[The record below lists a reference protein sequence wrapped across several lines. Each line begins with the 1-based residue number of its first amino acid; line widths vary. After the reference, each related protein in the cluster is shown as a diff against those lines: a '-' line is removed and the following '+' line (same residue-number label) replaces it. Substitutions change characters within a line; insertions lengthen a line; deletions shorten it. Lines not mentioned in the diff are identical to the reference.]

1 MITKRIT
8 SFLDDE
14 ILCDLIEFRAILSA
28 NIGLDMMDIQRDL
41 DVEISEN
48 DDKDNDGNDDAE
60 IAFIRIYESI
70 QQRVERVGEENY
82 PFGLTDDGSHF
93 FLKSEI
99 TSSGYIYLFCLLLSH
114 PKEDDV
120 LTGSYTPSIGDNERK
135 LFQSCATVAAAG
147 LIAGNAVSF
156 GFPRPDGSNFH
167 NKLKEVYKLIKD
179 GQIRESLIPGTP
191 KNIKDFKIDLISW
204 LHRQDAEVLERYF
217 LAQVA
222 SGKDWTDKALSSDQ
236 LEQFH
241 RLFFDIPPSMKP
253 ERGIFIPFIFEY
265 ERDISLEDKL
275 KIFETIYGK
284 FHYRFSIPRY
294 YAYGCETAKG
304 NKLFHIDGLADLAAI
319 KSWVD
324 MEIDKILV
332 SSK

>member
-14 ILCDLIEFRAILSA
+14 ILCDLIEFRVMYSD

-48 DDKDNDGNDDAE
+48 DDKDNNSSDDAE
-60 IAFIRIYESI
+60 IAFTRIYELI
-70 QQRVERVGEENY
+70 QQRIERVGEENY
-82 PFGLTDDGSHF
+82 PFSLTDDGSRF
-93 FLKSEI
+93 FLKPEI

-114 PKEDDV
+114 PKEDEV
-120 LTGSYTPSIGDNERK
+120 LTGSYAPNIGDNQRK
-135 LFQSCATVAAAG
+135 LFQSCSTVAAAG

-167 NKLKEVYKLIKD
+167 NKLREVYKLIND
-179 GQIRESLIPGTP
+179 GQIRENLIPGTS
-191 KNIKDFKIDLISW
+191 KNIKDFKIDLIAW

-217 LAQVA
+217 FAQVA
-222 SGKDWTDKALSSDQ
+222 SGKDWIDKALSNDQ

-241 RLFFDIPPSMKP
+241 RLFFDIIPSMRP

-294 YAYGCETAKG
+294 YAYGCEIAKG
-304 NKLFHIDGLADLAAI
+304 NNLFHIDGLTDLTAI

-324 MEIDKILV
+324 MEMNRILA
-332 SSK
+332 SLK

>member
-14 ILCDLIEFRAILSA
+14 ILCDLVEFRAILS
-28 NIGLDMMDIQRDL
+28 NSVGLDMMDIQRDL

-48 DDKDNDGNDDAE
+48 DDKDNDSSDDAE
-60 IAFIRIYESI
+60 IAFTRIYELI

-82 PFGLTDDGSHF
+82 PFSLNDDGSHF
-93 FLKSEI
+93 FLKPEI
-99 TSSGYIYLFCLLLSH
+99 TNSGYIYLFCLLLSH

-120 LTGSYTPSIGDNERK
+120 LTGSYVPNIGNNQRK
-135 LFQSCATVAAAG
+135 LFQSCSTVAAAG
-147 LIAGNAVSF
+147 LIAGNAISF

-179 GQIRESLIPGTP
+179 GQIRKNLIPGTP
-191 KNIKDFKIDLISW
+191 KSIKDFKIDLIAW

-217 LAQVA
+217 FAQVA
-222 SGKDWTDKALSSDQ
+222 SGKDWIDKALSNDQ

-241 RLFFDIPPSMKP
+241 RLFFDIAPSMRP

-294 YAYGCETAKG
+294 YAYGCEIAKG

-324 MEIDKILV
+324 TEIKSILV
-332 SSK
+332 SSR